1 MLILDRMKRIPMKE
15 QEVKAR
21 IKNFNEVCLGYTPEE
36 AKMEAERCLQCK
48 NPRCVKNC
56 PVSNN
61 IPEFIKCIK
70 EGEYAKA
77 GEIISRT
84 STLPAVCGRVC
95 PQELQCEGGCVL
107 GIKGEPTS
115 IGRLERFVADWCRN
129 NDVKF
134 VDKAPAVGKKVAVVG
149 SGPAGLACAG
159 DLAKLGYDVTI
170 FEALHELGGVLAW
183 GIPEFVLPKEIVKH
197 EVENLKELGV
207 KIEKNVLVGRTISVD
222 DLLGEEGFSAVFLGT
237 GAAVPNFMGI
247 SGESLNGV
255 CSANEFLTKNNLMK
269 DYDSGYDTPL
279 IAGKK
284 VVVVGGG
291 NVAIDAVRAAIRVG
305 AEAHIVY
312 RRTEKEM
319 PARVEEVKFAKAEGI
334 QFHLLTNPIEIIG
347 DEYGFVKGV
356 KCIKMELGEPD
367 ESGRRRPV
375 EIEGSEFVIPSDMV
389 IMAIGTRAS
398 SLIPSTTDN
407 IEVNRKNCFIIDEE
421 TGKTT
426 KPHVYAG
433 GDNVTGPQTVI
444 LAMAA
449 GRRAAKA
456 IDMELKGEK

>member
-1 MLILDRMKRIPMKE
+1 MLSLDRMKRTPAKE
-15 QEVKAR
+15 QEVNDR
-21 IKNFNEVCLGYTPEE
+21 IKNFNEVCLGYNPEE
-36 AKMEAERCLQCK
+36 AKIEAERCLQCK

-61 IPEFIKCIK
+61 IPAFIKCVK
-70 EGEYAKA
+70 EGDYAKA
-77 GEIISRT
+77 GEIISKT

-107 GIKGEPTS
+107 GIKGEPMS
-115 IGRLERFVADWCRN
+115 IGKIERFIADWCRN

-134 VDKAPAVGKKVAVVG
+134 IDKLPAVGKKVAVVG

-159 DLAKLGYDVTI
+159 DLAKLGYEVTI

-183 GIPEFVLPKEIVKH
+183 GIPEFVLPKEVVKY
-197 EVENLKELGV
+197 EVENLKKLGV
-207 KIEKNVLVGRTISVD
+207 KIEKNVLIGRTLSVD
-222 DLLGEEGFSAVFLGT
+222 DLLEEEGFSAVFLGT

-247 SGESLNGV
+247 PGETLNGV

-269 DYDSGYDTPL
+269 NFDDKYDTPL
-279 IAGKK
+279 ATGKDI
-284 VVVVGGG
+284 VVVGGG
-291 NVAIDAVRAAIRVG
+291 NVAIDAVRAAVRVG
-305 AEAHIVY
+305 AKSHIVY

-319 PARVEEVKFAKAEGI
+319 PARVEEIKFAKAEGI
-334 QFHLLTNPIEIIG
+334 NFHVLTNPIEIIG
-347 DEYGFVKGV
+347 DENGFVKGV

-375 EIEGSEFVIPSDMV
+375 EVVGSEFVIDSDMV

-398 SLIPSTTDN
+398 SLIPSTTEN
-407 IEVNRKNCFIIDEE
+407 IEVNRKNCFVVDEE
-421 TGKTT
+421 TGRTS

-433 GDNVTGPQTVI
+433 GDNVTGPKTVI
-444 LAMAA
+444 MAMAA
-449 GRRAAKA
+449 GRRSAKA
-456 IDMELKGEK
+456 IDEEIKGQK

>member
-1 MLILDRMKRIPMKE
+1 MKKIPTRE
-15 QEVKAR
+15 QEIQTR
-21 IKNFNEVCLGYTPEE
+21 IKNFNEVSLGYNPEE
-36 AKMEAERCLQCK
+36 AELEAQRCLQCK
-48 NPRCVKNC
+48 NPGCVKKC
-56 PVSNN
+56 PVANN
-61 IPEFIKCIK
+61 IPSFIKSIK
-70 EGEYAKA
+70 EGQYAEA
-77 GEIISRT
+77 GEIIAKT

-107 GIKGEPTS
+107 GIKGEAMS
-115 IGRLERFVADWCRN
+115 IGKLERFVADWCRN
-129 NDVKF
+129 NEVKF
-134 VDKAPAVGKKVAVVG
+134 VKKSERVGKKVAVVG

-170 FEALHELGGVLAW
+170 FEALHEVGGVLAW
-183 GIPEFVLPKEIVKH
+183 GIPEFVLPKEVVKY
-197 EVENLKELGV
+197 EVDNLKELGV
-207 KIEKNVLVGRTISVD
+207 VIEKNTLVGRTVNVD
-222 DLLGEEGFSAVFLGT
+222 ELLEREGFSAVFLGT

-247 SGESLNGV
+247 PGETLNGV

-269 DYDSGYDTPL
+269 DYDPNYDTPL
-279 IAGKK
+279 IAGKD

-291 NVAIDAVRAAIRVG
+291 NVAIDAVRAAIRLG
-305 AEAHIVY
+305 AKSHLVY
-312 RRTEKEM
+312 RRSEKEM
-319 PARVEEVKFAKAEGI
+319 PARIEEIKFAKAEGI
-334 QFHLLTNPIEIIG
+334 DFHTLTNPIEILG
-347 DEYGFVKGV
+347 DEDGFVTGV

-375 EIEGSEFVIPSDMV
+375 EVKGSEFVIEADTV

-398 SLIPSTTDN
+398 KLIHSTTEG
-407 IEVNRKNCFIIDEE
+407 IEVNRKNCFVVDEE
-421 TGKTT
+421 TCKTT

-456 IDMELKGEK
+456 IDEELRG